1 MESIVSIIV
10 PFYNTPKAY
19 IIQCLKSLSC
29 QTYPQIEILIID
41 DGSNA
46 ENAKILDEL
55 IKSDSRIKVFHK
67 PNGGVSSARNYGLNQ
82 SIGNYICFVD
92 SDDWVEPEFVEVL
105 ISAIKRNTSQL
116 AACNWIAEFEGHKTE
131 AKKHINDEICYD
143 QKGAYHAIIRSTK
156 ISGFLCN
163 KIFEKNLVTQML
175 NENYHYCEDLVFVVH
190 YLENINKMSYCNSQ
204 LYHYRQESGNATSNM
219 TYNNKILSL
228 LPAYQEVEQ
237 IYSSLQLKDLP
248 WVRKNVLKIALNL
261 RARYKLNKIKNK
273 EILNQIEGVIKL
285 YLGNIL
291 ISNKISISEKINI
304 IMTWIIPVLM
314 FRIKCKLLKRSV
326 K

>member
-92 SDDWVEPEFVEVL
+92 SDD
-105 ISAIKRNTSQL
+105 
-116 AACNWIAEFEGHKTE
+116 
-131 AKKHINDEICYD
+131 
-143 QKGAYHAIIRSTK
+143 RS
-156 ISGFLCN
+156 
-163 KIFEKNLVTQML
+163 
-175 NENYHYCEDLVFVVH
+175 
-190 YLENINKMSYCNSQ
+190 
-204 LYHYRQESGNATSNM
+204 
-219 TYNNKILSL
+219 
-228 LPAYQEVEQ
+228 
-237 IYSSLQLKDLP
+237 
-248 WVRKNVLKIALNL
+248 
-261 RARYKLNKIKNK
+261 
-273 EILNQIEGVIKL
+273 
-285 YLGNIL
+285 
-291 ISNKISISEKINI
+291 
-304 IMTWIIPVLM
+304 
-314 FRIKCKLLKRSV
+314 
-326 K
+326 

>member
-19 IIQCLKSLSC
+19 IIQCLKSLSS
-29 QTYPQIEILIID
+29 QTYQQIEILIID
-41 DGSNA
+41 DGSTM
-46 ENAKILDEL
+46 ENAQMLDEL
-55 IKSDSRIKVFHK
+55 IKFDSRIRVFHK
-67 PNGGVSSARNYGLNQ
+67 SNGGVSSARNYGLNQ
-82 SIGNYICFVD
+82 SVGNYICFVD

-116 AACNWIAEFEGHKTE
+116 AACNWIAEYEGHKTE
-131 AKKHINDEICYD
+131 VKKRINDEICYD
-143 QKGAYHAIIRSTK
+143 REGAYHSIIRSTR

-175 NENYHYCEDLVFVVH
+175 NENYHYCEDLVFVAH

-204 LYHYRQESGNATSNM
+204 LYHYRQGSDNATSDM
-219 TYNNKILSL
+219 TYNNRILSL

-237 IYSSLQLKDLP
+237 IYSSQQLKDLP

-261 RARYKLNKIKNK
+261 RARYKLNKIKNEK
-273 EILNQIEGVIKL
+273 ILNQIERVIKL
-285 YLGNIL
+285 HMADIL
-291 ISNKISISEKINI
+291 TSSKIPFSEKVNVV
-304 IMTWIIPVLM
+304 MTWIIPVFM
-314 FRIKCKLLKRSV
+314 FRIKCKLLKRSI